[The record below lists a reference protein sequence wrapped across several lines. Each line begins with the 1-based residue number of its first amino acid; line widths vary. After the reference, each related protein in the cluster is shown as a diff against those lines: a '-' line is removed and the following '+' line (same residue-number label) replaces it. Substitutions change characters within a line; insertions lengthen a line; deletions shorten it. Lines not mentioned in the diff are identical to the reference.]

1 MWNFQGPG
9 MITQMGYGN
18 GMQQLP
24 PGTVMAPPATPDS
37 PPKAVF
43 RYGEQA
49 IWSTQGVDGVVAAAA
64 VALNSQVFRLFST
77 GQNNNGQGY
86 TTPLTISETNLR
98 IPGQLPGNEAF
109 DVYGLSLQI
118 IQYTTA
124 LCSTQ
129 SNGEGAANTDEAIG
143 NLINVQ
149 NNCVLAWDFT
159 KTQVQV
165 APAVLIGTGG
175 GAYGGI
181 STTIDATNRG
191 HINNGAGTYWLYNRY
206 PVALPGTT
214 VFNILLQ
221 FGSHAAVVGSLQG
234 TVASRLAIGLRV
246 AMLGY
251 YKSWIEVG

>member
-1 MWNFQGPG
+1 MQLFGGPG
-9 MITQMGYGN
+9 IITQMGYGSAAA
-18 GMQQLP
+18 
-24 PGTVMAPPATPDS
+24 PGGPMAPPQTPDL
-37 PPKAVF
+37 PPRAVF

-49 IWSTQGVDGVVAAAA
+49 IWSTQGIDGSAALA
-64 VALNSQVFRLFST
+64 NQIFRLFST

-109 DVYGLSLQI
+109 DVYGLALGL
-118 IQYTTA
+118 IQYDGTSASSLT
-124 LCSTQ
+124 
-129 SNGEGAANTDEAIG
+129 NGDGMCNTDANIG
-143 NLINVQ
+143 NLVNVQ

-165 APAVLIGTGG
+165 APAVLIGQGG

-181 STTIDATNRG
+181 ATTQNATDRG
-191 HINNGAGTYWLYNRY
+191 HLNNGAGTYWLYNRY

-221 FGSHAAVVGSLQG
+221 FGSHAA
-234 TVASRLAIGLRV
+234 AINTNAVGLRC